1 VPATAPAGTVAV
13 VVLAGGSG
21 SRFDGGSGDDAGA
34 DAGGNKVYRPLAG
47 RAVVSWSFAWA
58 SQVGGV
64 SRWVLVVRPDEAE
77 QAAEVCAR
85 EAAGLDVRL
94 VGGGGT
100 RHESE
105 QAALD
110 CLEPDVRSGEVDV
123 IAVHD
128 GARPLAGPSLFRSV
142 IATAARVGGAV
153 PALRATGLIPVAD
166 DGSPVAVPAP
176 SGTLTRVQT
185 PQAFSAAGLLAA
197 YTRARAAGF
206 RGTDTSAAVGAFSDL
221 PVQAVAGSPF
231 NLKVTYRRDLLLA
244 ERLLAIHGHRL
255 P

>member
-1 VPATAPAGTVAV
+1 VPATASDASVAV

-21 SRFDGGSGDDAGA
+21 SRFDPGAGDT
-34 DAGGNKVYRPLAG
+34 KVYRPLAG
-47 RAVVSWSFAWA
+47 RAVVSWSFTWA

-64 SRWVLVVRPDEAE
+64 CRWVLVVRPDDADR
-77 QAAEVCAR
+77 AAEVCAR

-94 VGGGGT
+94 VIGGAT

-110 CLEPDVRSGEVDV
+110 HLEPDVRSGRVDV

-128 GARPLAGPSLFRSV
+128 AARPLAGPALFRSA

-153 PALRATGLIPVAD
+153 PALPASDLIPVAD
-166 DGSPVAVPAP
+166 DGSPMTAPAP

-185 PQAFSAAGLLAA
+185 PQAFRAAGLLAA

-206 RGTDTSAAVGAFSDL
+206 DGTDTSAAVAAFSDL
-221 PVQAVAGSPF
+221 PVRVVAGSPF
-231 NLKVTYRRDLLLA
+231 NLKVTYQRDLRLA

>member
-1 VPATAPAGTVAV
+1 
-13 VVLAGGSG
+13 VLAGGSG
-21 SRFDGGSGDDAGA
+21 SRFDLGSGTGE
-34 DAGGNKVYRPLAG
+34 NKVYRPLAG
-47 RAVVSWSFAWA
+47 RAVVSWSFTWA

-64 SRWVLVVRPDEAE
+64 GRWVLVVRPEDAE
-77 QAAEVCAR
+77 RAAEVCAR
-85 EAAGLDVRL
+85 EAGGLDVRL
-94 VGGGGT
+94 VIGGST

-110 CLEPDVRSGEVDV
+110 LLEPHVRSGEVDV

-153 PALRATGLIPVAD
+153 PALRATDLIPVAD
-166 DGSPVAVPAP
+166 DASPVLATAP

-185 PQAFSAAGLLAA
+185 PQAFSATGLLAA

-206 RGTDTSAAVGAFSDL
+206 GGTDTSAAVAAYSDL
-221 PVQAVAGSPF
+221 PIQAVAGSPF
-231 NLKVTYRRDLLLA
+231 NLKVTYQRDLRLA
-244 ERLLAIHGHRL
+244 ERLLEIHGHRL

>member
-1 VPATAPAGTVAV
+1 
-13 VVLAGGSG
+13 VLAGGSG
-21 SRFDGGSGDDAGA
+21 SRFGAGPGAGA
-34 DAGGNKVYRPLAG
+34 GDNKVYRPLAG
-47 RAVVSWSFAWA
+47 RAVVSWSFTWA
-58 SQVGGV
+58 SRVGDVG
-64 SRWVLVVRPDEAE
+64 RWVLVVRPEDAE
-77 QAAEVCAR
+77 RAAEVCAR

-94 VGGGGT
+94 VTGGST

-110 CLEPDVRSGEVDV
+110 CLEPDVRSGDIEV

-142 IATAARVGGAV
+142 ITTAARVGGAV
-153 PALRATGLIPVAD
+153 PGLRAADLIAVAD
-166 DGSPVAVPAP
+166 DGSPATAPAP

-185 PQAFSAAGLLAA
+185 PQAFRAAVLLDA
-197 YTRARAAGF
+197 YTRARSAGF
-206 RGTDTSAAVGAFSDL
+206 CGTDTSAAVEAFSDL
-221 PVQAVAGSPF
+221 PVQAVPGSPF
-231 NLKVTYRRDLLLA
+231 NLKVTYQRDLKLA